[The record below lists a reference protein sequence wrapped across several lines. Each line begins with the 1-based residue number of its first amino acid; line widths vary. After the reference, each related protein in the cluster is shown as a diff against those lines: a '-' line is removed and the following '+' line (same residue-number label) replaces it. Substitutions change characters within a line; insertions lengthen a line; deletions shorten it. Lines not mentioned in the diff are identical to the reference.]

1 MLWHI
6 GEWAGTVLAAGV
18 VAGLVVVTLGV
29 VAGWLVYRR
38 ARHRV
43 EALTSTAARY
53 ALQTAP
59 SWPPCGR
66 GGCHRRWCTTFV
78 DVSAA
83 HPDWSEPP
91 RDLFAPPA
99 LGGRRPG

>member
-38 ARHRV
+38 ARRRV
-43 EALTSTAARY
+43 GALTSTAARY

-59 SWPPCGR
+59 VMAAVRQRRLPPQVVYYL
-66 GGCHRRWCTTFV
+66 RR
-78 DVSAA
+78 
-83 HPDWSEPP
+83 
-91 RDLFAPPA
+91 R
-99 LGGRRPG
+99 LGSTPGLE

>member
-1 MLWHI
+1 MWHI

-38 ARHRV
+38 ARRRV
-43 EALTSTAARY
+43 GALTSTAARY

-59 SWPPCGR
+59 VMAAVRQRRLPPQVVYYL
-66 GGCHRRWCTTFV
+66 RRRIG
-78 DVSAA
+78 SA
-83 HPDWSEPP
+83 
-91 RDLFAPPA
+91 
-99 LGGRRPG
+99 PGLE

>member
-6 GEWAGTVLAAGV
+6 GEWAGAVLAAGV

-38 ARHRV
+38 ARRRV

-53 ALQTAP
+53 ALQAAP
-59 SWPPCGR
+59 VMAAVRQRRLPPQVVYYL
-66 GGCHRRWCTTFV
+66 RRRIG
-78 DVSAA
+78 SA
-83 HPDWSEPP
+83 
-91 RDLFAPPA
+91 
-99 LGGRRPG
+99 PGLE

>member
-38 ARHRV
+38 ARRRV
-43 EALTSTAARY
+43 GALTSTAARY

-59 SWPPCGR
+59 VMAAVRQRRLPPQVVYYL
-66 GGCHRRWCTTFV
+66 RR
-78 DVSAA
+78 
-83 HPDWSEPP
+83 
-91 RDLFAPPA
+91 R
-99 LGGRRPG
+99 LGNTPGLE

>member
-38 ARHRV
+38 ARRHV

-59 SWPPCGR
+59 VMAAVRQRRLPPQVVYYL
-66 GGCHRRWCTTFV
+66 RR
-78 DVSAA
+78 
-83 HPDWSEPP
+83 
-91 RDLFAPPA
+91 RLGNAPG
-99 LGGRRPG
+99 LE

>member
-38 ARHRV
+38 ARRRV

-59 SWPPCGR
+59 VMAAVRQRRLPPQVVY
-66 GGCHRRWCTTFV
+66 HLRRRLG
-78 DVSAA
+78 SA
-83 HPDWSEPP
+83 
-91 RDLFAPPA
+91 
-99 LGGRRPG
+99 PGLE

>member
-6 GEWAGTVLAAGV
+6 GEWAGAVLAAGM

-38 ARHRV
+38 ARRRV
-43 EALTSTAARY
+43 EALTNTTARY

-59 SWPPCGR
+59 VMTAVRQRRLPPQVVY
-66 GGCHRRWCTTFV
+66 HLRR
-78 DVSAA
+78 
-83 HPDWSEPP
+83 
-91 RDLFAPPA
+91 R
-99 LGGRRPG
+99 LGSTPGLE

>member
-18 VAGLVVVTLGV
+18 VAGLVVGTLGV
-29 VAGWLVYRR
+29 VAGWLAYRR
-38 ARHRV
+38 ARRRV

-59 SWPPCGR
+59 VMAAVRQRRLPPQVVYYL
-66 GGCHRRWCTTFV
+66 RRRLG
-78 DVSAA
+78 SA
-83 HPDWSEPP
+83 
-91 RDLFAPPA
+91 
-99 LGGRRPG
+99 PGLE